1 MARVRAAAVVVE
13 HEPAPGPIV
22 SMEIVERPL
31 STKQAWPIS
40 AEVAAIASTVEN
52 GKAVQLAFR
61 TSEELKRVQMALRH
75 QVAKLGLQMRYRKS
89 AQGERIVAWAERVGE
104 TTK

>member
-1 MARVRAAAVVVE
+1 MAARTKVASVVQL
-13 HEPAPGPIV
+13 EPASAGPIV

-40 AEVAAIASTVEN
+40 AEVAAIASTIET

-75 QVAKLGLQMRYRKS
+75 QVAKLGLQMRYRKG
-89 AQGERIVAWAERVGE
+89 AQDRIVAWAEKG
-104 TTK
+104 K

>member
-1 MARVRAAAVVVE
+1 MVRTKQSPVML
-13 HEPAPGPIV
+13 HEPTGPIV

-31 STKQAWPIS
+31 STKNAWPIS
-40 AEVAAIASTVEN
+40 AEVTMIAQTVET

-75 QVAKLGLQMRYRKS
+75 QVAKLGLQMRYRKG
-89 AQGERIVAWAERVGE
+89 AGERIVAWAEKG
-104 TTK
+104 K

>member
-1 MARVRAAAVVVE
+1 MTAARAAKTAPVVQ
-13 HEPAPGPIV
+13 HEPAGPIV

-31 STKQAWPIS
+31 STKQAWPIN
-40 AEVAAIASTVEN
+40 AEVTAIANTIET

-75 QVAKLGLQMRYRKS
+75 QVAKLGLQMRYRK
-89 AQGERIVAWAERVGE
+89 AVGDRIVAWAEKG
-104 TTK
+104 K